1 MEPEL
6 EINPILTF
14 KTAKGSRY
22 WLDETGRSQRYKF
35 YHKETTIKGQGM
47 QEPYRYIIF
56 VNNEDANLIASATAS
71 REKST
76 MIIRNDKL
84 YIVLSRNKDITKVY
98 GPFNLCYD
106 PQLGL
111 APIEITNLKYDANT
125 EGFIV
130 QSYYHIGNEIVNIQ
144 SLIDW

>member
-1 MEPEL
+1 MEPDL
-6 EINPILTF
+6 LINPILTF

-35 YHKETTIKGQGM
+35 YHIGTYVRGQGM
-47 QEPYRYIIF
+47 KELYRYIIF
-56 VNNEDANLIASATAS
+56 VNNADADKIANATAS

-84 YIVLSRNKDITKVY
+84 YIVLSRNNDINRVC
-98 GPFNLCYD
+98 GPFDIGYV

-111 APIEITNLKYDANT
+111 APIEIMNLKHDANT

-130 QSYYHIGNEIVNIQ
+130 QSYYHIGNEIIDIQ